1 MDQESLVR
9 GSVLIVHKIQEGRHQ
24 YEVDQVV
31 KYKRNSGENAFA
43 SKGDKL
49 LQIND
54 TDLQDFSPEQLA
66 QMLAE
71 GNPKLTVHK
80 STREKEHTAQA
91 FPAEDNLY
99 PFSKESMLLSFS
111 MMMRRNKDLE
121 ENGVEQE
128 GAGREDTGMEKD
140 VCKDENENGGEYVI
154 VSMKK
159 TKISMLRSRGCKE
172 GSSCQGCRGTGCTL
186 NDVVVMA
193 ESRNVMLVSR
203 GSESFRLEKPLNV
216 AIEHVASRQYLRG
229 LCSQE
234 TLYASPNPEKM
245 TVYLYKS
252 NNTEGNFRGMPVVL
266 NFSETNCFL
275 RCCKKEEKVLLQV
288 ETCEKQR
295 LQQISKSDDSAL
307 SFVFY
312 MKADRLKHRKFE
324 SALHL
329 GWFIQIVNTD
339 SVKMATLDQQD
350 HTFFFIFRS
359 QSV

>member
-1 MDQESLVR
+1 MGEIETKQE
-9 GSVLIVHKIQEGRHQ
+9 
-24 YEVDQVV
+24 
-31 KYKRNSGENAFA
+31 
-43 SKGDKL
+43 
-49 LQIND
+49 
-54 TDLQDFSPEQLA
+54 
-66 QMLAE
+66 
-71 GNPKLTVHK
+71 
-80 STREKEHTAQA
+80 EKEHTAQA

-172 GSSCQGCRGTGCTL
+172 GFCCSLCQ
-186 NDVVVMA
+186 
-193 ESRNVMLVSR
+193 VSR